1 MRMACAFC
9 LVGVIVSCAASALA
23 ADDGSAATSPGGDD
37 YYVSTQGSDAN
48 DGLTPETAILTIGE
62 AVERANRTYGSRI
75 TVLPGTYSFPGTQ
88 EWTTITNAVV
98 LASQT
103 GNPDDVVI
111 DCCGG
116 YGLGTA
122 HALARIEGVSIAN
135 SYGGEANGHALWING
150 GAATNITVCNLTG
163 MVYAAVCI
171 SGGTLGGL
179 LFTNNVNDARTTNGG
194 VVLNASESSLI
205 ASTFICNKAGGAPV
219 RIKSANC
226 YVEDCNFLTNLY
238 VSSCANQNG
247 GAIFADPNPGSTYIR
262 CCRFIGNAGNESGA
276 CFLNRGGTVSD
287 CFFQGNEAFY
297 HGSCF
302 RGWYGS
308 GTIDRCVFIDNIGSD
323 HGVFYFSESTITV
336 RNCLFAGN
344 RSKGGAPGV
353 ITSGR
358 ANHFLNC
365 TFYGNRST
373 TGGTHALYL
382 SHQSATVKNCIFYGN
397 GPSAD
402 SRNAYVAT
410 AANIRNTCYPE
421 AVAGNTTGNFAV
433 SLLFGD
439 AENGEFRLRHGS
451 PCINSG
457 DWTFLG
463 ATMDEVMAQKDLAGT
478 SRLLRSQVDM
488 GCFEYVWPTA
498 VLLH

>member
-1 MRMACAFC
+1 MASAFY
-9 LVGVIVSCAASALA
+9 LVGVVVACAASALA
-23 ADDGSAATSPGGDD
+23 ADDGLAVAASGGD

-48 DGLTPETAILTIGE
+48 DGLSPETALLTVGE
-62 AVERANRTYGSRI
+62 AVERANLTSNSCI
-75 TVLPGTYSFPGTQ
+75 TVFPGTYPFPGTL

-135 SYGGEANGHALWING
+135 SYGGAANGHALWIDG
-150 GAATNITVCNLTG
+150 GSATNISVCNLTG
-163 MVYAAVCI
+163 MVYAAVRI

-179 LFTNNVNDARTTNGG
+179 LFTNNVNDAKAANGG
-194 VVLNASESSLI
+194 VILNDSESRLV

-219 RIKSANC
+219 RITSADC
-226 YVEDCNFLTNLY
+226 YVEDCSFLTNLY

-247 GAIFADPNPGSTYIR
+247 GAIFADPNPGHTTYIR
-262 CCRFIGNAGNESGA
+262 RCRFIGNAGYESGA

-287 CFFQGNEAFY
+287 CLFQGNEAFY

-323 HGVFYFSESTITV
+323 HGVFCFSETTITV

-373 TGGTHALYL
+373 TGGTHVLYL
-382 SHQSATVKNCIFYGN
+382 SHQSATVKNCVSYGN

-402 SRNAYVAT
+402 SRNIYVAK
-410 AANIRNTCYPE
+410 ASNIRNTCYPE
-421 AVAGNTTGNFAV
+421 AVADNTTGNFAANP
-433 SLLFGD
+433 LFVD
-439 AENGEFRLRHGS
+439 AENGDFCLRYGS
-451 PCINSG
+451 PCINRG
-457 DWTFLG
+457 DWTYLG
-463 ATMDEVMAQKDLAGT
+463 ATRDEVKAQKDLAGT
-478 SRLLRSQVDM
+478 SRLLGGQVDM
-488 GCFEYVWPTA
+488 GCFEFVRPTA
-498 VLLH
+498 VMLR